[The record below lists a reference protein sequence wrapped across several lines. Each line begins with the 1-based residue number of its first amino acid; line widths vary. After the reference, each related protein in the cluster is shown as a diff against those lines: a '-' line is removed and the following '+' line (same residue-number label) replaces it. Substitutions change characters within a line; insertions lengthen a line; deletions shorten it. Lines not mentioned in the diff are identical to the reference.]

1 MEGELVGVEMSPPPP
16 EVVSAVET
24 APPPP
29 PPVVEGPAAA
39 VDIGEEVTAVGAA
52 VAAEVEEGRALAA

>member
-1 MEGELVGVEMSPPPP
+1 MGVEMSPPPP
-16 EVVSAVET
+16 GVVSAVET
-24 APPPP
+24 APPPPP

>member
-1 MEGELVGVEMSPPPP
+1 MGVEMSPPPP

-24 APPPP
+24 APPPPPP